1 MSKELRQTAGREPAW
16 RFPRRNDGIDY
27 VNDPSSTHFSDAPI
41 PKLVREIVQNSLDA
55 KEPDIAEPVTVN
67 FAETKVQRDLIAADI
82 LERHLRSCLDRAE
95 SDERPGARDVY
106 TKALAVA
113 NQPLIPCLKIQ
124 DTGTT
129 GLHDLQWQALVV
141 QEGAVSKRGGAPGG
155 SYGIG
160 KNAVLN
166 VSDLRTVFYSTR
178 FVAGRRGRVEK
189 LQGKA
194 TLTAHPDPDD
204 SSEDLQHIGFFGQD
218 RSNPVMGPAIPD
230 FFRLNETGTGVFV
243 LGFNPHTSDWSNQL
257 VTAAIE
263 NFFFAIHNKRLVVTV
278 TQRDGNTEKV
288 DHQTIDY
295 LFDKLNPIN
304 KDAVHYYRAIRD
316 LNDDEVERTERI
328 ERLGRLNTYLIF
340 DEGAPRRMAFVNRN
354 GMLVTDSREQK
365 LNPLAPRARSL
376 WPDFAGVVMP
386 DSDPGDLW
394 LRRMENPSHDSL
406 SSGQLLNE
414 SDRRVAERRL
424 KQARQA
430 LSEIIE
436 RKAQVDKYGEV
447 SNVDELAHIL
457 PDKDEFPSSRKLD
470 VKVIET
476 QTPRYETDDQE
487 TESKGGGLGE
497 YLNEGEGRSG
507 GGRGETRNGSGEEGN
522 TSSNSRLRQ
531 PVLQRVRYIPIS
543 SSEAVVAFN
552 FIADSS
558 REVKL
563 SLVPAGSDR
572 DPQVSDPVAIIEAT
586 MNGEVETPLVVENG
600 VVSITP
606 DPTNRTTIRVVAD
619 GVLDTQAVRLR

>member
-1 MSKELRQTAGREPAW
+1 MSKDQSQTAERKPAW
-16 RFPRRNDGIDY
+16 RFPRRNDGIDF
-27 VNDPSSTHFSDAPI
+27 VNDPSSTHFSDDPI

-55 KEPDIAEPVTVN
+55 KQADIAGPVTVN
-67 FAETKVQRDLIAADI
+67 FSETEVERDLIGADV
-82 LERHLRSCLDRAE
+82 LEHHLRACLERAE
-95 SDERPGARDVY
+95 SDARREAREVY
-106 TKALAVA
+106 AKALAVA
-113 NQPLIPCLKIQ
+113 KQPHIPCLKIQ

-129 GLHDLQWQALVV
+129 GLNDPQWQALVV
-141 QEGAVSKRGGAPGG
+141 QEGAVSKGGGSPGG

-166 VSDLRTVFYSTR
+166 ISDLRTVFYSTR

-194 TLTAHPDPDD
+194 TLTGHPDPDG
-204 SSEDLQHIGFFGQD
+204 SSEDLQHIGFYGQGG
-218 RSNPVMGPAIPD
+218 SNPVMGTAIPN
-230 FFRLNETGTGVFV
+230 FFRLSETGTGVFV
-243 LGFNPHTSDWSNQL
+243 LGFNPHTSNWVDQL

-263 NFFFAIHNKRLVVTV
+263 NFFFAIHHKRLVVTV
-278 TQRDGNTEKV
+278 TQRDGDTVTV

-295 LFDKLNPIN
+295 LFDKLKPIN
-304 KDAVHYYRAIRD
+304 KGAVHYYRAIRD

-340 DEGAPRRMAFVNRN
+340 AEGAPRRMALVNRN

-365 LNPLAPRARSL
+365 LNPLSPRARSL

-386 DSDPGDLW
+386 DSDLGDLW

-414 SDRRVAERRL
+414 TDRRVAERRL
-424 KQARQA
+424 KRARQA

-436 RKAQVDKYGEV
+436 QKAQIDMYGEV

-457 PDKDEFPSSRKLD
+457 PDMDELPSFIKLD
-470 VKVIET
+470 VKVIES
-476 QTPRYETDDQE
+476 QMPRFEMADQE
-487 TESKGGGLGE
+487 TESQGGGPGE
-497 YLNEGEGRSG
+497 NFDEGEGRSSG
-507 GGRGETRNGSGEEGN
+507 GGGETRTGSGDDGN
-522 TSSNSRLRQ
+522 ASTKSQLRR
-531 PVLQRVRYIPIS
+531 PILQRVRYIPLS

-552 FIADSS
+552 FAGDFS

-586 MNGEVETPLVVENG
+586 MIGEVELPLAVDNG

-606 DPTNRTTIRVVAD
+606 DPTNRTTIRIVAD